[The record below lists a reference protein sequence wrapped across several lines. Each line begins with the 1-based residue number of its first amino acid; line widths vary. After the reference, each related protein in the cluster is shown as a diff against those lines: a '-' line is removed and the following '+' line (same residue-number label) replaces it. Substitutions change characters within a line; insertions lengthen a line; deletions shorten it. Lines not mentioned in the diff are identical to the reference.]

1 MEKPPMALL
10 KNGQIVADGWRRIG
24 DDEPLPDSGPVIV
37 SLARWQREREAL
49 DARANEARGSIGLV
63 LNSDQGPASIAD
75 DLTHFDLV
83 ALDFPRFQDGRAYS
97 YARLLRERYKFT
109 GELRA
114 VGNVLRDQL
123 LFMRRTGFD
132 AFELPETANV
142 REWLKAFE
150 DFSVFYQRATD
161 KARAAAELRDRR
173 PNRKPEK
180 AEAVAG
186 VWSY

>member
-1 MEKPPMALL
+1 MALL
-10 KNGQIVADGWRRIG
+10 KHGQIVADSWRRIG

-37 SLARWQREREAL
+37 SLARWQRDRDAL
-49 DARANEARGSIGLV
+49 AARRSIGLM
-63 LNSDQGPASIAD
+63 LNSDQGPASIAG
-75 DLTHFDLV
+75 DLAHFDLV

-132 AFELPETANV
+132 AFELPEIANV

-150 DFSVFYQRATD
+150 DFSVFYQRASD
-161 KARAAAELRDRR
+161 KARAAAELRDSR

-180 AEAVAG
+180 VEAIAG